1 MHYLYCN
8 VHVQITASL
17 QHEDVRM
24 TVVYMYMY
32 CASNSERYIVLAQ
45 KLDQGS
51 DRSDP
56 KKNIEYIII

>member
-1 MHYLYCN
+1 
-8 VHVQITASL
+8 
-17 QHEDVRM
+17 M